1 MPFTIEQEPSEVTPA
16 FNQCAYVIHSDDV
29 AGNSDHY
36 YIAII
41 KNEAGDQISRQEF
54 VGAPGFINGYID
66 IHRIVSNL
74 VTFDFDASL
83 DRVTKMENSVAY
95 VEVEF
100 GEYFAGTETLNKV
113 NSEIYVTNMGLNT
126 YSYLSYNSADY
137 VDAFLNTTTKIKID
151 SLAWLAFRHDSAAP
165 IDEIRINSNNIIGD
179 QFTVLPNPYT
189 AFTDWEDGYL
199 YFPSGANLNDIP
211 VDEID
216 PLYAGN
222 VGNILRPSTVYLT
235 IELLSSSV
243 VQATH
248 EYDIISSIYNPN
260 YSKSCYSDYELYYL
274 NKNGAFETL
283 VMGKGYK
290 VNQQMTRQNASR
302 IMSKMTS
309 TTTYGYAL
317 DSAMRVNN
325 QITYQGKWKL
335 NSDWIS
341 EQESANYLEMVNS
354 PVIYLNDGTKT
365 IRVVCSESSY
375 QEKSERYDRLFNFS
389 VTVEES
395 QKQERQWVN

>member
-1 MPFTIEQEPSEVTPA
+1 MAVTIHQEPSEVTPA
-16 FNQCAYVIHSDDV
+16 FNQCAYVLSSDKV
-29 AGNSDHY
+29 STNSDHY

-74 VTFDFDASL
+74 VTFDFALGL
-83 DRVTKMENSVAY
+83 DQVTKMGDSVAY

-100 GEYFAGTETLNKV
+100 SEYYGGTEYPSIV

-126 YSYLSYNSADY
+126 YNYLSYNSADY

-151 SLAWLAFRHDSAAP
+151 SLAWLAFRHESSAP
-165 IDEIRINSNNIIGD
+165 IVKVVVTANNGVGNTVTEID
-179 QFTVLPNPYT
+179 NP
-189 AFTDWEDGYL
+189 WDGFATWQEGFL
-199 YFPSGANLNDIP
+199 YFPSGSNLNDI
-211 VDEID
+211 D
-216 PLYAGN
+216 PLQIIAGSQP
-222 VGNILRPSTVYLT
+222 IIATDTLYYTV
-235 IELLSSSV
+235 ELYSGAGS
-243 VQATH
+243 QATYRY
-248 EYDIISSIYNPN
+248 EIISNKFSAY

-290 VNQQMTRQNASR
+290 VTQQMTRQNASR

>member
-1 MPFTIEQEPSEVTPA
+1 MAVTIHQEPSEVTPA
-16 FNQCAYVIHSDDV
+16 FNQCAYVLSSDKV
-29 AGNSDHY
+29 STNSDHY

-74 VTFDFDASL
+74 VTFDFALGL
-83 DRVTKMENSVAY
+83 DQVTKMGDSVAY

-100 GEYFAGTETLNKV
+100 SEYYGGTEYPSIV

-126 YSYLSYNSADY
+126 YNYLSYNSADY

-151 SLAWLAFRHDSAAP
+151 SLAWLAFRHESAAP
-165 IDEIRINSNNIIGD
+165 IVKVVVTANNGVGNTVTEID
-179 QFTVLPNPYT
+179 NPWDT
-189 AFTDWEDGYL
+189 FATWQEGFL
-199 YFPSGANLNDIP
+199 YFPSGSNLNDIDAGQILAGSQP
-211 VDEID
+211 IIATDT
-216 PLYAGN
+216 LYYTVELYSGAG
-222 VGNILRPSTVYLT
+222 S
-235 IELLSSSV
+235 
-243 VQATH
+243 QATYRY
-248 EYDIISSIYNPN
+248 EIISNKFSAY

-290 VNQQMTRQNASR
+290 VTQQMTRQNASR

-365 IRVVCSESSY
+365 IRVICSESSY
-375 QEKSERYDRLFNFS
+375 QEKSERYDKLFNFS

>member
-1 MPFTIEQEPSEVTPA
+1 MAVTIQQEPSEVTPA
-16 FNQCAYVIHSDDV
+16 FNQCAYVISSANSGV
-29 AGNSDHY
+29 SDHY
-36 YIAII
+36 YIAVI

-54 VGAPGFINGYID
+54 VGAPGYSNGYID

-74 VTFDFDASL
+74 VTFDFTLGL
-83 DRVTKMENSVAY
+83 DQVTKMSNSAAY

-100 GEYFAGTETLNKV
+100 GEYYSGTEHLNDT

-126 YSYLSYNSADY
+126 YNYLSYNSADY
-137 VDAFLNTTTKIKID
+137 VDAFLNTTSKIKID
-151 SLAWLAFRHDSAAP
+151 SLAWLAFRHESAAP
-165 IDEIRINSNNIIGD
+165 IVKVVVTANNGVGNTVTEIS
-179 QFTVLPNPYT
+179 NPYT
-189 AFTDWEDGYL
+189 AFATWQEGFL
-199 YFPSGANLNDIP
+199 YFPSGSNLNDIDAGQILAGSQP
-211 VDEID
+211 IID
-216 PLYAGN
+216 TDTIYYTVELYSGAG
-222 VGNILRPSTVYLT
+222 S
-235 IELLSSSV
+235 
-243 VQATH
+243 QATYRY
-248 EYDIISSIYNPN
+248 EIISNSFSAY

-290 VNQQMTRQNASR
+290 VTQQMTRQNASR

-335 NSDWIS
+335 NSEWIS

>member
-1 MPFTIEQEPSEVTPA
+1 MAVTIQQEPSEVTPA
-16 FNQCAYVIHSDDV
+16 FNQCAYVLSSDKV
-29 AGNSDHY
+29 ATNSDHY
-36 YIAII
+36 YIAVI

-54 VGAPGFINGYID
+54 VGAPGFANGYID

-74 VTFDFDASL
+74 VTFDFELGLIA
-83 DRVTKMENSVAY
+83 VTKMDNSAAY

-100 GEYFAGTETLNKV
+100 SEYYGGVERPSIV
-113 NSEIYVTNMGLNT
+113 NSIIYVTNMGLNT
-126 YSYLSYNSADY
+126 YEYLSYNSANY
-137 VDAFLNTTTKIKID
+137 VVDFLNTTSKIKID
-151 SLAWLAFRHDSAAP
+151 SLAWLAFRHDSLTT
-165 IDEIRINSNNIIGD
+165 IDTIVVTANNIIGD
-179 QFTVLPNPYT
+179 KISTITNPWT
-189 AFTDWEDGYL
+189 AFATWQEGFL
-199 YFPSGANLNDIP
+199 YFPSGSNLNN
-211 VDEID
+211 ID
-216 PLYAGN
+216 SSYVTPPAYAGDI
-222 VGNILRPSTVYLT
+222 VPSDTVYLT
-235 IELLSSSV
+235 IELYDGAVL
-243 VQATH
+243 QATH
-248 EYDIISSIYNPN
+248 EYDIISSKFNPN